1 MKIKTDDPM
10 INKKI
15 LAMFVFL
22 LLISFTF
29 PASEV
34 LTQSP
39 VDPEHIDLY
48 LFWSHGC
55 PHCEHEK
62 DFLGTLEDKYP
73 NLSIHMFEVSRNKSN
88 FDLMIVMAQDLNT
101 TVTGVPFTI
110 IGDKYFKGWA
120 SDESTGKSIEQAIL
134 DIEETDTNILDL
146 GIFGKV
152 DIKNVSLPVLT
163 IMIAALDGFNPCA
176 MWVLLF
182 LITLLLGIENRFKRW
197 LFGSVFIGASAFV
210 YFIIMAAWLNL
221 FLLVGFIWWI
231 RLIIGLVAIGA
242 GIYNLRE
249 YQTNIEGVCKVTGD
263 EKRKKIFDNL
273 KDIVHKEHIIF
284 ALIGLIILAF
294 AVNVVELVCSA
305 GFPAVY
311 TNILSLSNLTTF
323 EYYAYLLLYVFIF
336 LLDDLIIFV
345 IAMRTLEITGISAK
359 YSRMSHLIGGIIILI
374 LGLILIFMPEL
385 IMFG

>member
-1 MKIKTDDPM
+1 M

-15 LAMFVFL
+15 NITLILL

-29 PASEV
+29 ASPDM
-34 LTQSP
+34 LGHSP
-39 VDPEHIDLY
+39 MKSEQVDLY

-62 DFLGTLEDKYP
+62 DFLETLEIKYS
-73 NLSIHMFEVSRNKSN
+73 NLNIHEFEVSRNKTN
-88 FDLMIVMAQDLNT
+88 FDLMIKMADKLNT

-110 IGDKYFKGWA
+110 VGDNYFKGWN
-120 SDESTGKSIEQAIL
+120 SEETTGKSIEQAIL
-134 DIEETDTNILDL
+134 DIKQTNGDIIDL
-146 GIFGKV
+146 PFFGEIDVKT
-152 DIKNVSLPVLT
+152 VSLPVLT

-197 LFGSVFIGASAFV
+197 LFGGVFIGASALV

-231 RLIIGLVAIGA
+231 RLVIGLVAIGA
-242 GIYNLRE
+242 GLYNLKK

-263 EKRKKIFDNL
+263 EKRQKIFDNL
-273 KDIVHKEHIIF
+273 KNIVHKEHIVF

-311 TNILSLSNLTTF
+311 TNILSLSNLTAF
-323 EYYAYLLLYVFIF
+323 EYYAYLVLYVFIF
-336 LLDDLIIFV
+336 LLDDLIIFIV
-345 IAMRTLEITGISAK
+345 AMRTLEITGISTK
-359 YSRMSHLIGGIIILI
+359 YSRMSHLIGGILMLILGAILI
-374 LGLILIFMPEL
+374 LKPEL

>member
-1 MKIKTDDPM
+1 MK
-10 INKKI
+10 
-15 LAMFVFL
+15 
-22 LLISFTF
+22 
-29 PASEV
+29 SEQV
-34 LTQSP
+34 
-39 VDPEHIDLY
+39 DLY

-62 DFLGTLEDKYP
+62 DFLETLEIKYS
-73 NLSIHMFEVSRNKSN
+73 NLNIHEFEVSRNKTN
-88 FDLMIVMAQDLNT
+88 FDLMIKMADKLNT

-110 IGDKYFKGWA
+110 VGDNYFKGWN
-120 SDESTGKSIEQAIL
+120 SEETTGKSIEQAIL
-134 DIEETDTNILDL
+134 DIKQTNGDIIDL
-146 GIFGKV
+146 PFFGEIDVKT
-152 DIKNVSLPVLT
+152 VSLPVLT

-197 LFGSVFIGASAFV
+197 LFGGVFIGASALV

-231 RLIIGLVAIGA
+231 RLVIGLVAIGA
-242 GIYNLRE
+242 GLYNLKK

-263 EKRKKIFDNL
+263 EKRQKIFDNL
-273 KDIVHKEHIIF
+273 KNIVHKEHIVF

-311 TNILSLSNLTTF
+311 TNILSLSNLTAF
-323 EYYAYLLLYVFIF
+323 EYYAYLVLYVFIF
-336 LLDDLIIFV
+336 LLDDLIIFIV
-345 IAMRTLEITGISAK
+345 AMRTLEITGISTK
-359 YSRMSHLIGGIIILI
+359 YSRMSHLIGGILMLILGAILI
-374 LGLILIFMPEL
+374 LKPEL